1 MRSRPASLA
10 AIATAFR
17 RSRAVALLGPRQCG
31 KTTLARTWADTQPN
45 ALWLDAESPADQAR
59 LVNPALTLGGVS
71 GLIVIDEVQRLPEL
85 FPALR
90 VLIDNPHSTATWLL
104 LGSAAPEL
112 MRGVSESLAGRVA
125 FVDLAGF
132 DLREVD
138 AGTEL
143 DTLWVCGGLPRSF
156 LADSV
161 GDSLAWRHDYAR
173 TFLERDIPALGI
185 RIPPSALRR
194 FWSMIAHWHGQV
206 WNAAEFA
213 RALGTSEPTARHH
226 LDILC
231 GALVARQLQPWHANL
246 AKRQVKSP
254 KIYLRDSGVLH
265 ALLDIPDRHALLGHV
280 KCGASWEGFI
290 IEQILACVGDRQ
302 AWFWATH
309 GGAELDLL
317 VTMGGRSIG
326 VEIKLTDAPRV
337 TASMRIAQQDLTLEH
352 LHVIHAGPT
361 SFPLAEGITATA
373 ARDVV
378 RVFAAAEATH

>member
-1 MRSRPASLA
+1 M
-10 AIATAFR
+10 ATVARAFE
-17 RSRAVALLGPRQCG
+17 RSRAVVLLGPRQCG
-31 KTTLARTWADTQPN
+31 KTTLARSWAEKQPT

-59 LVNPALTLGGVS
+59 LANPILTLGGVS
-71 GLIVIDEVQRLPEL
+71 GLVVIDEVQRVPEV
-85 FPALR
+85 FAALR
-90 VLIDNPHSTATWLL
+90 VLIDNLNSTATWLL
-104 LGSAAPEL
+104 SGSAAPEL

-138 AGTEL
+138 PITEL
-143 DTLWVCGGLPRSF
+143 DPLWVRGGLPRSF
-156 LADSV
+156 LAANDVDSM
-161 GDSLAWRHDYAR
+161 AWRQDYVR

-185 RIPPSALRR
+185 RIPTAALRR

-231 GALVARQLQPWHANL
+231 GALVVRQLQPWHANL
-246 AKRQVKSP
+246 SKRQVKSP
-254 KIYLRDSGVLH
+254 KIYLRDCGVAH

-280 KCGASWEGFI
+280 TCGASWEGFI

-309 GGAELDLL
+309 SGAELDLL
-317 VTMGGRSIG
+317 LTTGGRHIG
-326 VEIKLTDAPRV
+326 VEIQLTDAPRV
-337 TASMRIAQQDLTLEH
+337 TASMRIAQQDLGLEH
-352 LHVIHAGPT
+352 LHVIHAGAT
-361 SFPLAEGITATA
+361 SYPLAEGITATA
-373 ARDVV
+373 ARDVA
-378 RVFAAAEATH
+378 RVFSQPA